1 MTFTSLKFILLVLCL
16 YACTAT
22 GQTILVNGQ
31 ATEVEILDKNL
42 RKVKEKVNGYMVE
55 YQSPSNDKFTK
66 VSPRL
71 NNQVQIKPAQIQN
84 EIVLSS
90 TISNLKTVSF
100 EGQSSDINMD
110 GKKFLDD
117 IINTIKS
124 GKSSTILLK
133 TWYTSGD
140 KSDIAITRNRLEA
153 CKRYLE
159 SEGIV
164 SNLILTSMVAKEGKS
179 SDIAVFMK

>member
-1 MTFTSLKFILLVLCL
+1 MVALFL
-16 YACTAT
+16 YAATAT

-31 ATEVEILDKNL
+31 ATEVEILDKDLKKIKNQ
-42 RKVKEKVNGYMVE
+42 VDGYMAD
-55 YQSPSNDKFTK
+55 YQSPSSDKFTK

-71 NNQVQIKPAQIQN
+71 GNQVQVKPEQIQD
-84 EIVLSS
+84 ESVAGS

-100 EGQSSDINMD
+100 EGQSTDINMA

-117 IINTIKS
+117 IVNTIKS
-124 GKSSTILLK
+124 GKSTTILLK
-133 TWYTSGD
+133 TWYKSGD
-140 KSDIAITRNRLEA
+140 KSNIAITRQRLEA

-164 SNLILTSMVAKEGKS
+164 SNLILTSMVAKDDKS

>member
-1 MTFTSLKFILLVLCL
+1 MTFTSLKFILVVLCF
-16 YACTAT
+16 YAGTTT

-31 ATEVEILDKNL
+31 ATEVEILDTDLK
-42 RKVKEKVNGYMVE
+42 KVKEKVSGYMVE

-71 NNQVQIKPAQIQN
+71 DNQIQTKQVQVQDERVAN
-84 EIVLSS
+84 S

-100 EGQSSDINMD
+100 KGQSTDINMD

-117 IINTIKS
+117 FVNTIKS

-133 TWYTSGD
+133 TWYMSGD
-140 KSDIAITRNRLEA
+140 KSDIAITRQRLEA

-164 SNLILTSMVAKEGKS
+164 SNLILTSMVAKEDKS